1 MKPFILLLKIQLLGL
16 FGINKTLHAD
26 PAKAKRTLALAALV
40 VAAVVLFASA
50 YSAGVAQGLVQ
61 IGLAEAVPLVA
72 VLVGAIAG
80 AVAAFLKTNGVLFG
94 FKDYDLVMSL
104 PVPTSSVVLSRIASL
119 YAMSLLFGVL
129 VMVPAFAVYASAAGV
144 SADLDAAVGC
154 AGRALSIVLAPLL
167 PLAAAVVLA
176 VLIAAV
182 SSRFKHANVAV
193 IVLTL
198 AATLAAVFGSFA
210 LSGQSDD
217 LAALSA
223 LGAQLTGQ
231 LAAIF
236 PPAAWATAGIV
247 QGDLVQFAA
256 FAAVNIAA
264 AAVFA
269 LVVRLFV
276 PVNSLLM
283 SSRPRGTFSFDGD
296 KGAGAK
302 SSTPFRALMVK
313 ELRLLAATPIYFM
326 NACIGYVLVLVAA
339 VAVAVGSATGMLSL
353 DLLPPA
359 YAPFVGALLPWA
371 LAFFCAISSTT
382 AASVSLEGS
391 ARWLMLTA
399 PVSPATVLGAK
410 VAVNLAI
417 AVQCLAVSAV
427 LMAVSLPLDALS
439 VAALFAVPLAA
450 SMLAA
455 CLGLALDARS
465 PKYDWTSVYEP
476 VKRGVPVFAVIMIG
490 MVFCVL
496 GMGVTTLL
504 GVGASLVLALLAAA
518 VSVAAYRGA
527 VKRGLRA

>member
-129 VMVPAFAVYASAAGV
+129 
-144 SADLDAAVGC
+144 
-154 AGRALSIVLAPLL
+154 
-167 PLAAAVVLA
+167 
-176 VLIAAV
+176 IAAV
-182 SSRFKHANVAV
+182 SLRFKHANVAV

-256 FAAVNIAA
+256 FAAVNIAAA

-465 PKYDWTSVYEP
+465 PKYDWASVYEP
-476 VKRGVPVFAVIMIG
+476 VKRGVSVFAVIMIG

>member
-144 SADLDAAVGC
+144 S
-154 AGRALSIVLAPLL
+154 
-167 PLAAAVVLA
+167 
-176 VLIAAV
+176 
-182 SSRFKHANVAV
+182 SRFKHANVAV

-264 AAVFA
+264 AAAVFA
-269 LVVRLFV
+269 LVARLFV

-465 PKYDWTSVYEP
+465 PKYDWRSRSRR
-476 VKRGVPVFAVIMIG
+476 RGGRMCETIIACAIA
-490 MVFCVL
+490 
-496 GMGVTTLL
+496 
-504 GVGASLVLALLAAA
+504 AS
-518 VSVAAYRGA
+518 R
-527 VKRGLRA
+527 LRALQYDEETKGRRRAYGYSHRSEVGRTAVPADTQPDHRGHRHGRAGARHGVAIRSRAG

>member
-80 AVAAFLKTNGVLFG
+80 ACASQQNGVLFG

-129 VMVPAFAVYASAAGV
+129 VMVPVFRRVRVGLLGCRRSGFA
-144 SADLDAAVGC
+144 C
-154 AGRALSIVLAPLL
+154 MALSIVLAPLL

-264 AAVFA
+264 AAAVFA
-269 LVVRLFV
+269 LVVLLFV

-283 SSRPRGTFSFDGD
+283 SSRPRGTFSFDGKD
-296 KGAGAK
+296 AARSK

-399 PVSPATVLGAK
+399 PVPPATVLGAK

-417 AVQCLAVSAV
+417 AVPCLAVSAV
-427 LMAVSLPLDALS
+427 LMAASLPLDALS
-439 VAALFAVPLAA
+439 VAALFAMPLAA
-450 SMLAA
+450 CMLAA

>member
-61 IGLAEAVPLVA
+61 IGL
-72 VLVGAIAG
+72 GAIAG

-144 SADLDAAVGC
+144 SAVGVAC
-154 AGRALSIVLAPLL
+154 MALS
-167 PLAAAVVLA
+167 
-176 VLIAAV
+176 
-182 SSRFKHANVAV
+182 
-193 IVLTL
+193 
-198 AATLAAVFGSFA
+198 SFA

-256 FAAVNIAA
+256 FAAVNIAAA

>member
-144 SADLDAAVGC
+144 SAVGVAC
-154 AGRALSIVLAPLL
+154 MALSIVLAPLL

-217 LAALSA
+217 LVECARRPADGAARGHLPA
-223 LGAQLTGQ
+223 GRMGDCRHRAGRPRAVRRLRCGQ
-231 LAAIF
+231 HRGCGGSVCAGRAPIRAGELAAHVVQ
-236 PPAAWATAGIV
+236 AAR
-247 QGDLVQFAA
+247 D
-256 FAAVNIAA
+256 
-264 AAVFA
+264 
-269 LVVRLFV
+269 
-276 PVNSLLM
+276 
-283 SSRPRGTFSFDGD
+283 
-296 KGAGAK
+296 
-302 SSTPFRALMVK
+302 
-313 ELRLLAATPIYFM
+313 
-326 NACIGYVLVLVAA
+326 VLV
-339 VAVAVGSATGMLSL
+339 
-353 DLLPPA
+353 
-359 YAPFVGALLPWA
+359 
-371 LAFFCAISSTT
+371 
-382 AASVSLEGS
+382 
-391 ARWLMLTA
+391 R
-399 PVSPATVLGAK
+399 
-410 VAVNLAI
+410 
-417 AVQCLAVSAV
+417 
-427 LMAVSLPLDALS
+427 
-439 VAALFAVPLAA
+439 
-450 SMLAA
+450 
-455 CLGLALDARS
+455 R
-465 PKYDWTSVYEP
+465 
-476 VKRGVPVFAVIMIG
+476 R
-490 MVFCVL
+490 
-496 GMGVTTLL
+496 
-504 GVGASLVLALLAAA
+504 
-518 VSVAAYRGA
+518 
-527 VKRGLRA
+527 

>member
-144 SADLDAAVGC
+144 SAVGVAC
-154 AGRALSIVLAPLL
+154 MALSIVLAPLL

-236 PPAAWATAGIV
+236 PPAAWATAS
-247 QGDLVQFAA
+247 
-256 FAAVNIAA
+256 N
-264 AAVFA
+264 
-269 LVVRLFV
+269 R
-276 PVNSLLM
+276 
-283 SSRPRGTFSFDGD
+283 
-296 KGAGAK
+296 
-302 SSTPFRALMVK
+302 
-313 ELRLLAATPIYFM
+313 
-326 NACIGYVLVLVAA
+326 
-339 VAVAVGSATGMLSL
+339 
-353 DLLPPA
+353 
-359 YAPFVGALLPWA
+359 
-371 LAFFCAISSTT
+371 
-382 AASVSLEGS
+382 
-391 ARWLMLTA
+391 
-399 PVSPATVLGAK
+399 
-410 VAVNLAI
+410 
-417 AVQCLAVSAV
+417 
-427 LMAVSLPLDALS
+427 
-439 VAALFAVPLAA
+439 
-450 SMLAA
+450 
-455 CLGLALDARS
+455 
-465 PKYDWTSVYEP
+465 
-476 VKRGVPVFAVIMIG
+476 
-490 MVFCVL
+490 
-496 GMGVTTLL
+496 
-504 GVGASLVLALLAAA
+504 
-518 VSVAAYRGA
+518 
-527 VKRGLRA
+527 

>member
-144 SADLDAAVGC
+144 SAVGVAC
-154 AGRALSIVLAPLL
+154 MALSIVLAPLL

-264 AAVFA
+264 AAAVFA

-296 KGAGAK
+296 KGAGAGC
-302 SSTPFRALMVK
+302 SRRGGGGL
-313 ELRLLAATPIYFM
+313 
-326 NACIGYVLVLVAA
+326 CHGDA
-339 VAVAVGSATGMLSL
+339 VARFAAARVRAVRRR
-353 DLLPPA
+353 
-359 YAPFVGALLPWA
+359 
-371 LAFFCAISSTT
+371 
-382 AASVSLEGS
+382 AASVG
-391 ARWLMLTA
+391 ARVLLRYLVHDGRVGFA
-399 PVSPATVLGAK
+399 RGLGALAHADGSR
-410 VAVNLAI
+410 VAGDGAGSEGGRQLGHRR
-417 AVQCLAVSAV
+417 AVPRGVGRAHGGVAAAGRPVCRSAV
-427 LMAVSLPLDALS
+427 RG
-439 VAALFAVPLAA
+439 
-450 SMLAA
+450 AA
-455 CLGLALDARS
+455 CGQHA
-465 PKYDWTSVYEP
+465 
-476 VKRGVPVFAVIMIG
+476 GG
-490 MVFCVL
+490 MS
-496 GMGVTTLL
+496 GT
-504 GVGASLVLALLAAA
+504 GA
-518 VSVAAYRGA
+518 
-527 VKRGLRA
+527 

>member
-144 SADLDAAVGC
+144 SAVGVAC
-154 AGRALSIVLAPLL
+154 MALSIVLAPLL

-247 QGDLVQFAA
+247 QG
-256 FAAVNIAA
+256 
-264 AAVFA
+264 
-269 LVVRLFV
+269 
-276 PVNSLLM
+276 
-283 SSRPRGTFSFDGD
+283 
-296 KGAGAK
+296 
-302 SSTPFRALMVK
+302 
-313 ELRLLAATPIYFM
+313 
-326 NACIGYVLVLVAA
+326 
-339 VAVAVGSATGMLSL
+339 LSL
-353 DLLPPA
+353 IH
-359 YAPFVGALLPWA
+359 
-371 LAFFCAISSTT
+371 IS
-382 AASVSLEGS
+382 
-391 ARWLMLTA
+391 
-399 PVSPATVLGAK
+399 
-410 VAVNLAI
+410 
-417 AVQCLAVSAV
+417 
-427 LMAVSLPLDALS
+427 
-439 VAALFAVPLAA
+439 
-450 SMLAA
+450 
-455 CLGLALDARS
+455 
-465 PKYDWTSVYEP
+465 EP
-476 VKRGVPVFAVIMIG
+476 TRP
-490 MVFCVL
+490 
-496 GMGVTTLL
+496 
-504 GVGASLVLALLAAA
+504 
-518 VSVAAYRGA
+518 
-527 VKRGLRA
+527 